1 MQNFNLIMAPEAKKD
16 LNKQC
21 EKMRSKENVSIKL
34 GFTQT
39 CRAIFSAPAT
49 MEHRRLT
56 AERMR
61 ELKSNAY

>member
-1 MQNFNLIMAPEAKKD
+1 
-16 LNKQC
+16 
-21 EKMRSKENVSIKL
+21 MRSKEKASIKL

-39 CRAIFSAPAT
+39 RRAIFSASAT
-49 MEHRRLT
+49 LEHRRLT

>member
-1 MQNFNLIMAPEAKKD
+1 
-16 LNKQC
+16 
-21 EKMRSKENVSIKL
+21 MRSKEKVSIKL

-49 MEHRRLT
+49 VEHRRLT
-56 AERMR
+56 AERIR